1 MQTVLG
7 SPYTPPTPEEFQAL
21 VRKAHTERAEAVRE
35 LLTALFIRR
44 REAEVADVPL
54 RPAA

>member
-21 VRKAHTERAEAVRE
+21 VRKAHAERAEAVRE
-35 LLTALFIRR
+35 LLTAVFRRR
-44 REAEVADVPL
+44 REAEVADGQL